1 MSVRKETII
10 NVIVTMSKCPLTTL
24 KVGGGGGPGG
34 GGGGGGIGILTLV
47 GNVQGGLVTGDLT
60 VSTGATNTKTPAK
73 QMSGKTPK
81 HQSVALDHQ
90 STFKSIKELYC

>member
-1 MSVRKETII
+1 MSVRKETIM

-47 GNVQGGLVTGDLT
+47 GNVQDGLVTGDLAD
-60 VSTGATNTKTPAK
+60 STGATNTKTPAK
-73 QMSGKTPK
+73 QTHLNERENSKTSVSRSG
-81 HQSVALDHQ
+81 S
-90 STFKSIKELYC
+90 SINF